1 MYAKVKSLGVFGLDA
16 FGVTVECDIS
26 SGLPRFDLVGLPDAV
41 VKESRERVRASV
53 KNSHLDFPVSRI
65 TVNIAPADI
74 KKEGSVYDL
83 PVFIAILKASGQLK
97 GDTDNFAF
105 VGELSLDGEIRSVN
119 GILPMLIKARDCGI
133 KAVFIP
139 WENEL
144 EGSVLEGIEVLP
156 VKNIYEVMKH
166 ISGVEKIAPCYSKEF
181 SQKQTEYSIDFSDV
195 KGQQEAKRAL
205 EISAAGGHNCLMIG
219 PPGAGKS
226 MLAKRLPTI
235 LPDMS
240 FQEKLET
247 TKVYSIAGRI
257 PKGTALINE
266 RPFRAPHYTVSAQAL
281 TGGGTAIKPGEIS
294 LAHNGVLFMDEFPEF
309 DRRAKESLRQ
319 PIEDGIV
326 NIARTSG
333 SVTYPSNIMM
343 LCAMNPCP
351 CGFFGHPA
359 KECKCPPAAKKRYLD
374 KISGPILDRIDI
386 HIEVAPVEYE
396 QLSDKSMGE
405 SSAVIKARVDKARAV
420 QRERFKGTEVTCNA
434 KMTPQMTKDFCVLSD
449 EANNLLKISFE
460 KLGMSARA
468 YDKILRIS
476 RTIADLDSSENIEL
490 NHIAEALQ
498 YRSLD
503 RKYWNMEE

>member
-294 LAHNGVLFMDEFPEF
+294 LAHNGVLFVDEFPEF

-359 KECKCPPAAKKRYLD
+359 KECKCTPAAKKRYLD

>member
-359 KECKCPPAAKKRYLD
+359 KECKCTPAAKKRYLD

-386 HIEVAPVEYE
+386 HIEVAPAEYE
-396 QLSDKSMGE
+396 QFSDKSMGE

>member
-119 GILPMLIKARDCGI
+119 GVLPMLIKARDCGI

-139 WENEL
+139 WKNEL
-144 EGSVLEGIEVLP
+144 EGSVLDGIEVLP

-166 ISGVEKIAPCYSKEF
+166 ISGVEKIAPCYSKEY

-266 RPFRAPHYTVSAQAL
+266 RPFRAPHYTFSAQAL

-359 KECKCPPAAKKRYLD
+359 KECKCTPAAKKRYLD